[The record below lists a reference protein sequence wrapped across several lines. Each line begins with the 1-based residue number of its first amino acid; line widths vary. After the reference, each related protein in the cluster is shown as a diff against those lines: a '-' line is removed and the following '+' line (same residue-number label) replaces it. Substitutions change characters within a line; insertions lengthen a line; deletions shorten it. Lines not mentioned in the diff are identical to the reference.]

1 MLTIQAD
8 PVGIGFFLD
17 KNSDQFGHGGADEGF
32 QANLIAYSDS
42 GKGYA
47 VMANSDNGFMIFDRL
62 AASVAKEYGWTSFKA
77 EGMGTG
83 MTLALIARMKGAD
96 RALAVHKQMRTE
108 KPANE
113 FNPSDLNS
121 LGYMVMRDGTVSDA
135 IKVFEANV
143 ALYPNDSN
151 AYDSL
156 GEAYMNAG
164 RKDEAI
170 TNYKKSLELNP
181 KNDNAMKMLE
191 KLGVNWTPAGNTP
204 K

>member
-1 MLTIQAD
+1 
-8 PVGIGFFLD
+8 
-17 KNSDQFGHGGADEGF
+17 
-32 QANLIAYSDS
+32 
-42 GKGYA
+42 
-47 VMANSDNGFMIFDRL
+47 
-62 AASVAKEYGWTSFKA
+62 
-77 EGMGTG
+77 
-83 MTLALIARMKGAD
+83 
-96 RALAVHKQMRTE
+96 MRTE

-181 KNDNAMKMLE
+181 KNDNAVKMLE